1 MLVSRKSD
9 DATVVQSMGSLP
21 VSSNEIDVVELVAL
35 VVVSVSVG

>member
-1 MLVSRKSD
+1 MRRKSD
-9 DATVVQSMGSLP
+9 DVTVLQSMGSLP